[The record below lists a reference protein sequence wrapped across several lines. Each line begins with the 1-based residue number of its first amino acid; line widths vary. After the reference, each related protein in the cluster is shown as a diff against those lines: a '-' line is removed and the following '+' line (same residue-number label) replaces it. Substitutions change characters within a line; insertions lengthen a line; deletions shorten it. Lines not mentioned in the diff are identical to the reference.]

1 MQTKRRIPC
10 SERKPGLS
18 SAFPLLNCIRV
29 KLIYASSPWSVIR
42 FSPSAAEVARAS
54 HFSFSGWPACPFTQM
69 NFTWWGSFAF
79 NRRFQRSIFLTGPL
93 FPLFHPFATQLS
105 IQCWLNA
112 SVRYLESEYNS
123 TWHGLFNAYS
133 PTIAA
138 ISSIRLLVVR
148 TYPPDIV
155 FS

>member
-69 NFTWWGSFAF
+69 NFTSVSYTHLAVRPAGK
-79 NRRFQRSIFLTGPL
+79 LDG
-93 FPLFHPFATQLS
+93 HPIMQ
-105 IQCWLNA
+105 
-112 SVRYLESEYNS
+112 
-123 TWHGLFNAYS
+123 GLFYS
-133 PTIAA
+133 FKLWYSYIQRPRRPDMPRSEEPSGSSPSPIQRAFPA
-138 ISSIRLLVVR
+138 LIQARQECISYGI
-148 TYPPDIV
+148 
-155 FS
+155 